1 LIPCILKKYTYI
13 CIVIFRESTERGD
26 ESPLFSSHMISKQK
40 IKDLAEERIA
50 ELANGLFIVDISVSA
65 TNVIHV
71 ELDKHEGNV
80 AIIDCMSV
88 SRNVEHN
95 LDREAQDFELHVSSA
110 GLDKPFRVLAQY
122 IKNIDREV
130 KVVLQ
135 NGAKM
140 EGILRAVAEKGITL
154 ETSRTEKPK
163 GDGLSL
169 SKSKKKKEL
178 IVEQHEFPF
187 EQIKET
193 KIVISFK

>member
-1 LIPCILKKYTYI
+1 
-13 CIVIFRESTERGD
+13 
-26 ESPLFSSHMISKQK
+26 MISKQK

-65 TNVIHV
+65 TNVIHI

-140 EGILRAVAEKGITL
+140 EGILRAVTEKGITL

>member
-1 LIPCILKKYTYI
+1 
-13 CIVIFRESTERGD
+13 
-26 ESPLFSSHMISKQK
+26 MISKK
-40 IKDLAEERIA
+40 KVLELVEERMA
-50 ELANGLFIVDISVSA
+50 ELANGLFVVDITVSA

-80 AIIDCMSV
+80 AINDCMSV

-95 LDREAQDFELHVSSA
+95 LDREAEDFELHVSSA

-122 IKNIDREV
+122 VKNIDREV

-140 EGILRAVAEKGITL
+140 EGVLRSANEAGITL
-154 ETSRTEKPK
+154 ETSRMERPE
-163 GDGLSL
+163 GDGLSS

-178 IVEQHEFPF
+178 IVEQHVFPF

>member
-1 LIPCILKKYTYI
+1 MIPCILKKYTYI

-154 ETSRTEKPK
+154 ETSRTEKPE
-163 GDGLSL
+163 G
-169 SKSKKKKEL
+169 KKKKEL